1 MKIEFDDGFSFGKG
15 AFETIKVVDRKALF
29 LDAHLK
35 RLKNSLDFFGITK
48 EIDEEKIISY
58 IKNADEDNFAL
69 KIIVSDKNF
78 ILSSREDNYRNEDKL
93 FKLKISPVR
102 RNTTSKVIYHKSL
115 SYYENILEHR
125 WAISKG
131 FDSALFLN
139 EREEVAETSFA
150 NIFFVKDDEIFTPTL
165 SSGLLKG
172 TMRDYLIN
180 NYKICEKVISNSEIK
195 DFDEVFI
202 SNSLMGV
209 RSVLAIDDNIFNNQ
223 RIKLKIEKDLKNIG
237 F

>member
-15 AFETIKVVDRKALF
+15 AFETIKVVDRKPLF

-35 RLKNSLDFFGITK
+35 RLNKSLDFFEIRK
-48 EIDEEKIISY
+48 EIDQEEIYSY
-58 IKNADEDNFAL
+58 IKNENEANFAL

-78 ILSSREDNYRNEDKL
+78 ILSSREDNYKNEDKL

-102 RNTTSKVIYHKSL
+102 RNSTSKMVYHKSL

-209 RSVLAIDDNIFNNQ
+209 RSVLAIDDKIFNQNK
-223 RIKLKIEKDLKNIG
+223 IKVKIQKDLEKLG